1 MKFAKELQMMF
12 VAGAVTALA
21 AAPGY
26 SQTTAPKPP
35 AGTAPASQTPTAPP
49 TAAQPAP
56 APQPPRPFPEG
67 AKFAFVDIQAIA
79 SNSAEGK
86 AATAKL
92 DDLKKKKNADLTAKS
107 TSLKSMQDKLAAGG
121 SVMND
126 QARGQLEKDIEKTQ
140 RDLQFAQQDAQTELT
155 DMTNQLQADFQEK
168 LNPVLESIRAE
179 KGLLMI
185 FSIRDSGVVAA
196 EGGLDLSNEVVKRF
210 DASTAK
216 APTSAPA
223 PAAAAPSA
231 TTPKK

>member
-12 VAGAVTALA
+12 VAGAVSALA
-21 AAPGY
+21 VAPGY
-26 SQTTAPKPP
+26 AQTKAPRPPTGNAGPVQTPSAPP
-35 AGTAPASQTPTAPP
+35 AS
-49 TAAQPAP
+49 AQPAP

-86 AATAKL
+86 AATARL
-92 DDLKKKKNADLTAKS
+92 DDLKKKKNADLVAKS
-107 TSLKSMQDKLAAGG
+107 ASLKSMQDKLTAGG

-196 EGGLDLSNEVVKRF
+196 EGGLDLSNEVVRRF
-210 DASTAK
+210 DATGAK
-216 APTSAPA
+216 APEASTPAPA
-223 PAAAAPSA
+223 PAP